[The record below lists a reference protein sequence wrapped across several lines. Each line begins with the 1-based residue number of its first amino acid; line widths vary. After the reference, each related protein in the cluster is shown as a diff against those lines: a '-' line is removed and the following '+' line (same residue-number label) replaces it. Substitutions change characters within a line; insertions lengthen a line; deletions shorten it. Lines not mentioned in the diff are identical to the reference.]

1 MKKFLGIL
9 VLSLLLSGNSYSEI
23 LNFKCSVK
31 EQKFGDGLLCSN
43 CGSDDGL
50 SFDLDNNKIL
60 VSPYFEFD
68 LENYEKFF
76 IVKNSS
82 KFFEWTIP
90 LMGYH
95 KFKFNK
101 FTFNLEHTQYTESSN
116 MNLKTGEVENPRAF
130 FFKVLYKCSKI
141 NKI

>member
-1 MKKFLGIL
+1 MKKLLGIV
-9 VLSLLLSGNSYSEI
+9 VLSLLLSGSASSEI

-31 EQKFGDGLLCSN
+31 EQKFGDGILCNN

-60 VSPYFEFD
+60 VSPYFDFD
-68 LENYEKFF
+68 LEEYQDQF
-76 IVKNSS
+76 IIKNSS
-82 KFFEWTIP
+82 KYFEWTHP
-90 LMGYH
+90 TMGH

-101 FTFNLEHTQYTESSN
+101 FTFELDHREYNALNN
-116 MNLKTGEVENPRAF
+116 MNVWTGEVKYPGAF